1 MVGVVGLEEGIR
13 FGVVGEDEV
22 VVVLEDNRS
31 SGPYGFLDAEME
43 MASAHAAVMLDC
55 SALASLAW
63 TVAR

>member
-13 FGVVGEDEV
+13 FGVVGEDE

-55 SALASLAW
+55 FALVLLAW